1 MQEATY
7 HELAWLEHAAKAN
20 VYARH
25 GMDRKA
31 ESHEL
36 RAAHHSDFG
45 VRTRSQPG
53 PSARELRALARD
65 ERRERENA
73 RGVCIAVNPVMGGTK
88 YRSTCR
94 KATKAESDSEDDD
107 IVVRKA
113 MCEVSRSTGR
123 CVLRKPDFRVAGR
136 RKRAG
141 AHSPFVL
148 DEDVDAAFQS
158 IMDEEDAKF
167 QSAMEAHPDG
177 PSAFRLARPG
187 RGKVQLPPTG
197 NKVKLSSI
205 RDVYRTAR
213 DPTLDQMQN
222 ISERMDLVMRDP
234 MTVSRGYLPPPI
246 ERPTGGRFRVY

>member
-1 MQEATY
+1 MHESTY
-7 HELAWLEHAAKAN
+7 HELARLEHAAKAS

-25 GMDRKA
+25 GMYRKA

-36 RAAHHSDFG
+36 RAAHHSNFG
-45 VRTRSQPG
+45 PRTRSQPG
-53 PSARELRALARD
+53 PSARELRALARE

-73 RGVCIAVNPVMGGTK
+73 RGVCIAVNPVTGGKK

-107 IVVRKA
+107 IVARKA

-123 CVLRKPDFRVAGR
+123 CVLRKPAER

-141 AHSPFVL
+141 AHSPFV
-148 DEDVDAAFQS
+148 DAAFQS
-158 IMDEEDAKF
+158 ILDEEDEKF
-167 QSAMEAHPDG
+167 QSAMEADPDG

-187 RGKVQLPPTG
+187 HGKVQLAPTG
-197 NKVKLSSI
+197 NKVKLGNI
-205 RDVYRTAR
+205 REVYRTAR
-213 DPTLDQMQN
+213 DPTLDRMQN

-234 MTVSRGYLPPPI
+234 MTVSRGYRPPPI
-246 ERPTGGRFRVY
+246 ERPTFPAY